1 MEDQRTCDTFITIQ
15 KTAVILDCTSAYIY
29 SLIGSGALRGIN
41 LGTRAKRVSI
51 QSLHDYIDN
60 NWIDPETYRV
70 EEEGKKPPKRGVGI
84 KAGVRSDFMS
94 R

>member
-1 MEDQRTCDTFITIQ
+1 MEDQKACDTFITIQ
-15 KTAVILDCTSAYIY
+15 KVAVILDCTPAYIY

-41 LGTRAKRVSI
+41 LGTRAKRISI
-51 QSLHDYIDN
+51 QSLHNYIDN

-70 EEEGKKPPKRGVGI
+70 EEEEKQLPKRGGGI
-84 KAGVRSDFMS
+84 KTGVRSDFMT